1 MLASLNDC
9 VSAAC
14 FCCSQSLLET
24 ERALGGHPVVSL
36 LMQCVEVPDLGEG
49 NSRHLVVCLFS
60 AFGNLS
66 GDLLWPGGVKSW
78 VEGGKVAWQMHYGS

>member
-1 MLASLNDC
+1 MPASLNDC

-24 ERALGGHPVVSL
+24 ECAVGGHPVVSV
-36 LMQCVEVPDLGEG
+36 LMQRVEMPVRGEG
-49 NSRHLVVCLFS
+49 NGRHLVVCLFS

-66 GDLLWPGGVKSW
+66 GDLLWPGGFKS
-78 VEGGKVAWQMHYGS
+78 G